1 MHGVKTF
8 LRNYDNLLNAAGVRK
23 IQKVTA
29 EPVAAMDRTS
39 LYRSRFRD
47 MREQEFE
54 VNVTFKAMDNE
65 HRILRA
71 HKAWLILNSQ
81 YFWRK
86 FVSSGLREVDPG
98 KQAQVDVSDYSSL
111 CFNETIGKH

>member
-1 MHGVKTF
+1 
-8 LRNYDNLLNAAGVRK
+8 
-23 IQKVTA
+23 
-29 EPVAAMDRTS
+29 MDMTS
-39 LYRSRFRD
+39 LYRSRFCD

-65 HRILRA
+65 HRILHA

-86 FVSSGLREVDPG
+86 FVSSGFREVDPG

-111 CFNETIGKH
+111 CVKETIGKD